1 MNIAQ
6 FCKEFNDRTK
16 HIVTGVPIPT
26 IIHYKVIIN
35 AIINAKMSSEP
46 ENSSNR
52 KLPRI
57 ILPPRWG
64 VGGGEGVSP
73 IYKSDRDTRGKIKMK
88 PLRETN
94 VGVAEA

>member
-52 KLPRI
+52 KLPRM

-64 VGGGEGVSP
+64 GLPYIKVTGIFVG
-73 IYKSDRDTRGKIKMK
+73 KLK
-88 PLRETN
+88 
-94 VGVAEA
+94 

>member
-35 AIINAKMSSEP
+35 AIINATTSSEP

-52 KLPRI
+52 KLPRM
-57 ILPPRWG
+57 ILPPRWEA
-64 VGGGEGVSP
+64 GGGGRGGGLPYIKVTG
-73 IYKSDRDTRGKIKMK
+73 ILVGKLKSN
-88 PLRETN
+88 P
-94 VGVAEA
+94 

>member
-46 ENSSNR
+46 ENFSNR
-52 KLPRI
+52 KLPRM
-57 ILPPRWG
+57 ILAPLW
-64 VGGGEGVSP
+64 VGGGGLLPYIKVTG
-73 IYKSDRDTRGKIKMK
+73 ILIGKLK
-88 PLRETN
+88 
-94 VGVAEA
+94 

>member
-35 AIINAKMSSEP
+35 AIN
-46 ENSSNR
+46 
-52 KLPRI
+52 
-57 ILPPRWG
+57 
-64 VGGGEGVSP
+64 

>member
-16 HIVTGVPIPT
+16 HIVTGIPIPT

-64 VGGGEGVSP
+64 VGGG
-73 IYKSDRDTRGKIKMK
+73 RGFLPYIKVTGI
-88 PLRETN
+88 L
-94 VGVAEA
+94 VGKLK

>member
-46 ENSSNR
+46 ENFSNR
-52 KLPRI
+52 KLLRM
-57 ILPPRWG
+57 ILAPLW
-64 VGGGEGVSP
+64 VGGGGLLPYIKVTG
-73 IYKSDRDTRGKIKMK
+73 ILVGK
-88 PLRETN
+88 
-94 VGVAEA
+94 